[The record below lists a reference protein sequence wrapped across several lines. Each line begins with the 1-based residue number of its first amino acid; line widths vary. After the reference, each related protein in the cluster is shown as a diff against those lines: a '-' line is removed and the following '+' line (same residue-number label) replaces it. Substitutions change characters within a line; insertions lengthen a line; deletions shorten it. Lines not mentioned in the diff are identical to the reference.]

1 MILFL
6 KLSSLLVHS
15 WRNWFGALFLYQ
27 NFLFHAQDPVRRG
40 LGLFTDHFWTLSV
53 EEHFYILLSLLL
65 FTVRRY
71 RIPLFFVLLCVLYV
85 VQSTLRDHGYFSVD
99 VSQRRTG
106 WVIQYLLTPAWI
118 AMVVRVPRIRALCSR
133 WLSPWVAFLL
143 TLLLVLA
150 RESRH
155 AGHLV
160 LQPFNSHLLS
170 QEHLLYYLFTLWVVA
185 TMLHPASLTTRL
197 LELPPLR
204 FVGRLSYSIYLWH
217 VLFFFLASEEVTSP
231 LLHVLGRRPWYYMLT
246 AVASCAS
253 YYLIEK
259 PCMRLG
265 HRLAPPATVGRLDLA
280 GTPVEQ
286 TDARAAQAS
295 H

>member
-1 MILFL
+1 MGDPIPANTG
-6 KLSSLLVHS
+6 VDRHGRARTPHS
-15 WRNWFGALFLYQ
+15 R
-27 NFLFHAQDPVRRG
+27 
-40 LGLFTDHFWTLSV
+40 
-53 EEHFYILLSLLL
+53 
-65 FTVRRY
+65 
-71 RIPLFFVLLCVLYV
+71 PLQPLAFPL
-85 VQSTLRDHGYFSVD
+85 
-99 VSQRRTG
+99 
-106 WVIQYLLTPAWI
+106 
-118 AMVVRVPRIRALCSR
+118 
-133 WLSPWVAFLL
+133 VAFLL

-231 LLHVLGRRPWYYMLT
+231 LLHVLGRRPWY
-246 AVASCAS
+246 
-253 YYLIEK
+253 
-259 PCMRLG
+259 
-265 HRLAPPATVGRLDLA
+265 
-280 GTPVEQ
+280 
-286 TDARAAQAS
+286 
-295 H
+295 